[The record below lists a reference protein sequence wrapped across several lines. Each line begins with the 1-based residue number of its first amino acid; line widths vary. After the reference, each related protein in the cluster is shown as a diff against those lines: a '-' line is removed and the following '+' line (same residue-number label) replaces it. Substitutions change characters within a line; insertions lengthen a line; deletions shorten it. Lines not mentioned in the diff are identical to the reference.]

1 MSDNG
6 PQFTSGEFET
16 FLKMNAVKHI
26 KTPVYHPASNG
37 LAERLV
43 QNFKKSLEKNRAVG
57 GMTLQHCIA
66 KFLYGYRNMPHTTT
80 KKTPAELF
88 LKIQVQTRLSIVKP
102 EVSPSFHT
110 GSFPKQSEIKR
121 RVRSFSMGQAV
132 LVKNYRGGE
141 KWLDG
146 VITDV
151 LGPVTYLV
159 SVNGTCVKIHVNQ
172 MLDAKKNKAIPEKT
186 E

>member
-1 MSDNG
+1 
-6 PQFTSGEFET
+6 
-16 FLKMNAVKHI
+16 
-26 KTPVYHPASNG
+26 
-37 LAERLV
+37 
-43 QNFKKSLEKNRAVG
+43 
-57 GMTLQHCIA
+57 
-66 KFLYGYRNMPHTTT
+66 
-80 KKTPAELF
+80 
-88 LKIQVQTRLSIVKP
+88 
-102 EVSPSFHT
+102 
-110 GSFPKQSEIKR
+110 
-121 RVRSFSMGQAV
+121 MGQAV

>member
-1 MSDNG
+1 
-6 PQFTSGEFET
+6 
-16 FLKMNAVKHI
+16 
-26 KTPVYHPASNG
+26 
-37 LAERLV
+37 
-43 QNFKKSLEKNRAVG
+43 
-57 GMTLQHCIA
+57 
-66 KFLYGYRNMPHTTT
+66 MPHTTT
-80 KKTPAELF
+80 KKKTAELF
-88 LKIQVQTRLSIVKP
+88 LKRKFRTRLSIVKP

-159 SVNGTCVKIHVNQ
+159 SVNGTRVKRHVNQ
-172 MLDAKKNKAIPEKT
+172 MLDAKKKNAIQEKT
-186 E
+186 MSNTDGNWDYHIDPGDDMSDYDTVPAVCEQMHENHQSSRETEQARDRKSVV